1 MGYIITIS
9 TNMDT
14 FEKNYQEGQKVL
26 EEVTKRI

>member
-1 MGYIITIS
+1 MGIITRIS
-9 TNMDT
+9 INMDT